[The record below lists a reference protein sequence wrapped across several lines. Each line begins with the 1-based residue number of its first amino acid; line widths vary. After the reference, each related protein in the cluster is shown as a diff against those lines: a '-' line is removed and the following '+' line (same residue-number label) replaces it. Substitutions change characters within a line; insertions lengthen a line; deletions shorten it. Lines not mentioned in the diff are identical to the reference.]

1 MPTGREGVTM
11 RISDKAFDLIVSE
24 EVTSKTHYET
34 TLKRTEWP
42 GGASGVTVGI
52 GYDLGQTDRAKI
64 ENDWRGRVS
73 DPMLSA
79 MLSASGVT
87 GGRANSLA
95 STLKSSIEIP
105 WDVALAVHRECVV
118 PRWEGVVEKALPNTD
133 KLPPDCFG
141 ALVSLTFNRG
151 PSFSNDGD
159 RYREMRA
166 IKAHM
171 AAGAFDKIPGE
182 FRAMKRI
189 WQGKGLD
196 GLLRRRDAEADL
208 FQRGLSTPVPSA
220 AARSVPG
227 PSVTGPTPTVPAPMP
242 QRVGSDLAHLVIAA
256 MERKGYQIDR
266 GPGEVNI
273 VYVEGMN
280 LDGTPNHNEANKW
293 NDLRLLIRFEGGE
306 PNIIGKWV
314 ATTEPGRYSTF
325 HPSDPSKGV
334 ARIEFGQYRAWQVGM
349 HGIGR
354 RSSHEGLRQDAGTVT
369 VCRDLNKDGS
379 RQGDKRETGEFYI
392 NQHSGYNQSEVEGA
406 SAGCLVG
413 QSVPGHERFM
423 ELVKSDPRYKA
434 DRMHVFVTAILP
446 ASDVLAEGAVKPTVQ
461 PTVEAP
467 DLPLGSIDG
476 SDAVRRLQK
485 LLGFSEEEQD
495 GIFGAVT
502 MEAVRRFQR
511 RRGLT
516 VTGKADEKTLDLLER
531 EAASAGAAAIIEKPP
546 AGPRPDEPVPPPIER
561 PQLVQPQVQ
570 PVIPGVIPSVIP
582 SVITN
587 VIPKVIPAVL
597 AGAGAVNPFIALAG
611 AVLPDILKAVV
622 GDKAGTV
629 AGAVTDAVTQIT
641 QTANPDEARKK
652 LEADPQAVAALQL
665 KLAEIAAS
673 QEEKRQQA
681 QLALLKEQNEQET
694 KRQQAQ
700 LALLKEQSEQEAK
713 QRAAQLAQFRA
724 EVADTQSA
732 RATFRALALANNP
745 MSWGAPLVS
754 ILVTIGFFGIL
765 TILVLGLGDMKDN
778 PNVVQIVNITVG
790 ALAAAFATVVSFWLG
805 SSQGSRAKDSLIQ
818 LQAGQSAAQTET
830 LKSTVQA
837 QTK

>member
-1 MPTGREGVTM
+1 M
-11 RISDKAFDLIVSE
+11 RISDEAFDLIVSE
-24 EVTSKTHYET
+24 EVTSKAHYESK
-34 TLKRTEWP
+34 LKRTEWP
-42 GGASGVTVGI
+42 GEASGVTVGI
-52 GYDLGQTDRAKI
+52 GYDLGQTDHAKI
-64 ENDWRGRVS
+64 EKDWRGRVS

-87 GGRANSLA
+87 GPAANSLA

-151 PSFSNDGD
+151 PSFSNNGD

-208 FQRGLSTPVPSA
+208 FQRGLSTPVPLA
-220 AARSVPG
+220 RVRSVPG
-227 PSVTGPTPTVPAPMP
+227 LVPGPTPTVAAPMP
-242 QRVGSDLAHLVIAA
+242 HRVGSDLAHLLIAA

-280 LDGTPNHNEANKW
+280 PDGTPNADEDNKW
-293 NDLRLLIRFEGGE
+293 NDLRALIRFEGGE
-306 PNIIGKWV
+306 PKIIGRWA
-314 ATTEPGRYSTF
+314 ATTEPGRYHTD
-325 HPSDPSKGV
+325 HTQNPLGV
-334 ARIEFGQYRAWQVGM
+334 ARIEFGQYKAWQVGI
-349 HGIGR
+349 HR
-354 RSSHEGLRQDAGTVT
+354 KDHEALRQDAGEVT
-369 VCRDLNKDGS
+369 VCRDLNRDGL
-379 RQGDKRETGEFYI
+379 RTGDKRYTGSFYI
-392 NQHSGYNQSEVEGA
+392 NQHWGYDYDEVDRA

-413 QSVPGHERFM
+413 QSKDGHRQFM
-423 ELVKSDPRYKA
+423 ALVKSDPRYRA
-434 DRMHVFVTAILP
+434 DFKHVFATTVLD
-446 ASDVLAEGAVKPTVQ
+446 ASDVLADGAAE
-461 PTVEAP
+461 PTVEPA
-467 DLPLGSIDG
+467 DELRAGS
-476 SDAVRRLQK
+476 SDVSEDVRRWQK
-485 LLGFSEEEQD
+485 LLGFSEEKQD
-495 GIFGAVT
+495 GIFGAIT
-502 MEAVRRFQR
+502 EEAVKRLQR
-511 RRGLT
+511 RHGLT
-516 VTGKADEKTLDLLER
+516 VTGDVDEKTRDLLER
-531 EAASAGAAAIIEKPP
+531 EALPP
-546 AGPRPDEPVPPPIER
+546 QVQP
-561 PQLVQPQVQ
+561 VQPQVQ
-570 PVIPGVIPSVIP
+570 PVQPQVQPVQPQVQPVQPQVQPVTPGVIPSVL
-582 SVITN
+582 TN
-587 VIPKVIPAVL
+587 VIPKVIPGLLV
-597 AGAGAVNPFIALAG
+597 GAGAVNPLIALAG
-611 AVLPDILKAVV
+611 AVLPDILKAVA

-629 AGAVTDAVTQIT
+629 AGAVTEAVTEIT
-641 QTANPDEARKK
+641 QTTNPEEARKK

-724 EVADTQSA
+724 EIADTQSA

-745 MSWGAPLVS
+745 MAWGAPLVS

-765 TILVLGLGDMKDN
+765 TILVLGLGDMETN
-778 PNVVQIVNITVG
+778 RNVVQIVNITVG

-805 SSQGSRAKDSLIQ
+805 SSQGSRQKDSLIQ
-818 LQAGQSAAQTET
+818 IQADQSAAQAEA